1 MYKSYLVH
9 KSCLTWQ
16 VLFLLFNIWQAQGC
30 FRMNKCTHFH
40 KASNPTGCSIL
51 CGGVF
56 KKPAVAKTR
65 STRVLSLPMVC
76 TQFAFSQGLELSF
89 YLISQTVVFLGTR
102 LDPSAKNYF
111 ENVALNSIV
120 TLPDHSKQ
128 VNINLPFKSTC
139 FCVFPDWKL

>member
-1 MYKSYLVH
+1 
-9 KSCLTWQ
+9 
-16 VLFLLFNIWQAQGC
+16 
-30 FRMNKCTHFH
+30 MNKCTHFH
-40 KASNPTGCSIL
+40 KAGKQPHRLLNTV

-65 STRVLSLPMVC
+65 STRVLSSMVC
-76 TQFAFSQGLELSF
+76 TQFCFSRSGIIILFDLPDSCF
-89 YLISQTVVFLGTR
+89 LFLGTR

-128 VNINLPFKSTC
+128 VNINLPLNQPASVSFQIE
-139 FCVFPDWKL
+139 KL